1 MKVSFIMDSMTAKEN
16 IHIMNSLMMENGRM
30 DVKMDM
36 ELKLKRTNMST
47 KADSKIMKEMEKEF
61 YI

>member
-30 DVKMDM
+30 DVRMDT
-36 ELKLKRTNMST
+36 EQKLKRTNMST
-47 KADSKIMKEMEKEF
+47 KADSKIIKEMEKEF